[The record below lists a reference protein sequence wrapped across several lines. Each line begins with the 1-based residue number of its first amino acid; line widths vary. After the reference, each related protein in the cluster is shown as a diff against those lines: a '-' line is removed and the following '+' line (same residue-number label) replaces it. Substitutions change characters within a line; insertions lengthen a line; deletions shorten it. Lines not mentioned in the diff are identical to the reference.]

1 MRKSLVRARS
11 REALLR
17 KSGTDARNP
26 SVPIFALSFLSLSL
40 FLSSSR
46 PFEGRVHALG
56 RWTAFLSENHSGMI
70 GAVVSGEWLRATVRK
85 SLVRAR
91 SRAALLRKS
100 GTDAR
105 NPSVPIFAAHR
116 SLPFRRTGLPVL
128 SKFGSIAREAEPASP
143 CSRIA
148 IRARFRFPLQHRSR
162 RIRRS
167 AGLMGSGFRDN
178 RGGLSSRPHA

>member
-1 MRKSLVRARS
+1 VVSSEWLRATVRKSLVRARS
-11 REALLR
+11 RAALLR

-116 SLPFRRTGLPVL
+116 SLPFRRTALPALPSTAL
-128 SKFGSIAREAEPASP
+128 SLARRNRPHHAPGSQFGRDFDFLCNIEAE
-143 CSRIA
+143 
-148 IRARFRFPLQHRSR
+148 
-162 RIRRS
+162 
-167 AGLMGSGFRDN
+167 GFVE
-178 RGGLSSRPHA
+178 AQV

>member
-1 MRKSLVRARS
+1 MLRDGGRLT
-11 REALLR
+11 AL
-17 KSGTDARNP
+17 
-26 SVPIFALSFLSLSL
+26 
-40 FLSSSR
+40 
-46 PFEGRVHALG
+46 
-56 RWTAFLSENHSGMI
+56 LSENHSGMI

-91 SRAALLRKS
+91 SRAALLRKSGTDARNPSVPIFARTRSRFSKQRDDRSGCWLLVMRKS